1 LGQYDQALE
10 NYQHALVVYQK
21 VGDRAGEGAVLNNI
35 GRVYRALGQNDQA
48 LENYHQALSVMEELR
63 NWAGERVSRYNLA
76 MIYWDQGGLG
86 EAVEELKQV
95 VELDQ
100 LMQSPNLESDRAML
114 AQVQEEVI
122 R

>member
-1 LGQYDQALE
+1 
-10 NYQHALVVYQK
+10 
-21 VGDRAGEGAVLNNI
+21 
-35 GRVYRALGQNDQA
+35 
-48 LENYHQALSVMEELR
+48 MEELR